1 MNLAEREQKI
11 HLLRS
16 NIRKNKRLLKKKLL
30 NMKGGTVYD
39 KWKAK
44 YDECLDQ
51 KKRALEQMKK
61 ILISLETD
69 LDLDRVKFARTKI
82 KKQMAEL
89 QEEIDEMKI
98 SK

>member
-30 NMKGGTVYD
+30 NMKGGAVYN

-44 YDECLDQ
+44 YDKCLDQ

-69 LDLDRVKFARTKI
+69 LDLERVKFARTKI
-82 KKQMAEL
+82 KKQIKKMWNF
-89 QEEIDEMKI
+89 QETM
-98 SK
+98 